1 MTMPNDERAANP
13 LMAEVPAV
21 IGIISDPVDFHAMR
35 RLSAVP
41 LDDYDAYLRHVEA
54 LLRSHT
60 ANGQH
65 TLAVLLDP
73 TDYAD
78 FCSQHSIDPAA
89 PLSRALFT
97 ATEATSAA
105 HVVYEGQDLRELIGA
120 LSDRAIEQAT
130 SEFASGLVL
139 SLGDC
144 SRCGHDTGHA
154 AIQTAKRLL
163 AALLDGAGSQGS
175 SRLVCALMFEG
186 NPLTASLHV
195 PHENAD
201 VPAEATPIDMVRFT
215 TILAAALGMGGPG
228 GVLMRTTP
236 SDPETHQRVHGW
248 RVLHGRL
255 APLTAA
261 EVFEAY
267 CTSPIRG
274 DLISPESSV
283 DYCAGFELPENTDEP
298 VHCH

>member
-1 MTMPNDERAANP
+1 MSNPNDERAANP
-13 LMAEVPAV
+13 LLAEVPAV
-21 IGIISDPVDFHAMR
+21 IGILGDPVDFHAMR
-35 RLSAVP
+35 RLAAVP

-60 ANGQH
+60 DNGQH

-73 TDYAD
+73 TDYAE
-78 FCSQHSIDPAA
+78 FCSQRSIDPAD

-97 ATEATSAA
+97 ATEAASAA
-105 HVVYEGQDLRELIGA
+105 HIVYEGQDLRELMGA
-120 LSDRAIEQAT
+120 LADRAFEQAT
-130 SEFASGLVL
+130 WEFASSLLL

-144 SRCGHDTGHA
+144 SRCGHDIGHA

-163 AALLDGAGSQGS
+163 AALLDGAGPKCS
-175 SRLVCALMFEG
+175 SRLVCSLMFEG

-195 PHENAD
+195 PHETAD
-201 VPAEATPIDMVRFT
+201 VLTEATPIETVRFT
-215 TILAAALGMGGPG
+215 TILAAALAMGGPG

-236 SDPETHQRVHGW
+236 SEPEAHERVHGW
-248 RVLHGRL
+248 RVQHGRL

-261 EVFEAY
+261 EVFDAY
-267 CTSPIRG
+267 CTGPTPG

-283 DYCAGFELPENTDEP
+283 DYCAGFELPEDTEEP
-298 VHCH
+298 VHRH